1 MEIME
6 KNDELGRLFLDG
18 LVTSFRYHKDLAERA
33 MRQLPPDQLR
43 VALDANTNSIAV
55 IAKHVAGNLRSRW
68 TDFLTSDGEKAERN
82 RDGEFQD
89 TYASPA
95 EMFADWEEGW
105 GRLFATLAALGP
117 EDLVKRVTIRGESL
131 SVPLAAQRSLAH
143 TSYHVGQ
150 IVLVARV
157 LAGDHWTVLTIPR
170 GASAQ
175 HNQALWGKR
184 QYGR

>member
-1 MEIME
+1 MKTIDGLE
-6 KNDELGRLFLDG
+6 RLFLDG
-18 LVTSFRYHKDLAERA
+18 LVTSFRYHKDLADGA
-33 MRQLPPDQLR
+33 MRQLPLDQLR

-68 TDFLTSDGEKAERN
+68 TDFLTSDGEKPDRN

-95 EMFADWEEGW
+95 AMFADWEEGW
-105 GRLFATLAALGP
+105 GRLFAALAALGTA
-117 EDLVKRVTIRGESL
+117 DLVKHVTIRGESL

-150 IVLVARV
+150 IVLIARV
-157 LAGDHWTVLTIPR
+157 LAGDNWTVLTIPR
-170 GASAQ
+170 GQSAH
-175 HNQALWGKR
+175 HNQAVWGKR
-184 QYGR
+184 QYGE